1 MKKRILISIIALL
14 GFCLFV
20 QGCKRGSS
28 TSGGG
33 ASSSRGLGITITS
46 SNEPKSDA
54 DALSLVGISMT
65 PTPDVVYRDFTA
77 GMDDHMDLVIRFPK
91 SRLSEFWK
99 HSKWEEKDSESLK
112 DIELRWRATWESR
125 IKRIG
130 GSATDPVLESLR
142 KSADGIFCDDQ
153 RWHNG
158 GLKVFLSLDQDPDDV
173 VAYIEWFEV

>member
-1 MKKRILISIIALL
+1 MKPVLIIALFGCGL
-14 GFCLFV
+14 LV

-46 SNEPKSDA
+46 PNEPKSDA
-54 DALSLVGISMT
+54 DALALVGVTMT
-65 PTPDVVYRDFTA
+65 PAPDVVFRDFTA

-91 SRLSEFWK
+91 SRLAEFW
-99 HSKWEEKDSESLK
+99 SGTKWDEKDSESLK
-112 DIELRWRATWESR
+112 DIEPRWRTTWESR

-130 GSATDPVLESLR
+130 GSATDPVLEALR

-153 RWHNG
+153 QWHNG